1 MEIKINPLSQMPSVH
16 NNSKTKKEKNKF
28 DKSKKTFKEVLKEEI
43 RKKEEE
49 ENER

>member
-1 MEIKINPLSQMPSVH
+1 MEIKINPLSQMPHIH
-16 NNSKTKKEKNKF
+16 NNSKTKKEREKSDKNR
-28 DKSKKTFKEVLKEEI
+28 KTFQEVLKEEI